1 MPIQAEYTWSE
12 RLDQIRF
19 QIPLKGISAK
29 KVDVEVSGRH
39 LKVNFDPYLLDI
51 VLFGEIK
58 PLVSQQQHNSA
69 TVKNGILS
77 ITLHKASPAIW
88 GQCEADLDKESRQ
101 AVRKEA
107 QASQSTTQEE
117 LSVKRVDRRIAEEKK
132 SLRKQMAL
140 DEEVRSTLEQKQ
152 QEEKQEAEK
161 DLYDT
166 LAKLTPS
173 SLPSGASAA
182 VPHAD
187 PVAIPSVPASSSSSS
202 SSSSTTTFNVK
213 QKGVFTD
220 EDIEALL
227 RDEDIDDEDESVKER
242 NANKFERKEIVEE
255 DLREEEEED
264 IRYVPPP
271 RQVAEG
277 TTSKVSISFSQRLFP
292 TPKRESKLAEEEDW
306 IAKNRQH
313 LKKHGVLGQNL
324 KRGNGVDITEG
335 DPLWLKAKGDDFFR
349 AGDSQSALN
358 AYSAA
363 IDLDSN
369 FTACYANRAACYLK
383 MGHYLQCKADCD
395 KTIEQTLSTL
405 STLTRSTQSNTQG
418 KEKEQEEEPA
428 RQERMKLL
436 SSLVKALCRR
446 GAALCQLGLFT
457 ESLTDYVQAQT
468 KFQLLDGNT
477 VSSLGNISLN
487 SIQSDIE
494 RLKLLCSVEN
504 AKKEGDR
511 LVGEHQ
517 LLEAR
522 SKYDEALAV
531 LPIHV
536 SSLSNRSAC
545 KIALGDLH
553 GAVEDCQLAVNLLTY
568 DDNSKPG
575 YVRPAGMA
583 SEGAASM
590 LSSILPPKDSPKR
603 KQWLLRTL
611 VRQAVALTQLERF
624 DQAINA
630 YKHACRLDPQD
641 KILQA
646 DLEKLLAMQKDTTA
660 KIAE

>member
-1 MPIQAEYTWSE
+1 M
-12 RLDQIRF
+12 
-19 QIPLKGISAK
+19 
-29 KVDVEVSGRH
+29 SGRH

-117 LSVKRVDRRIAEEKK
+117 LSAKRVDRRIAEEKT

-161 DLYDT
+161 DLYET

-173 SLPSGASAA
+173 SLPSDASAA
-182 VPHAD
+182 VPPAN
-187 PVAIPSVPASSSSSS
+187 PVAIPSVPAKSSSSS
-202 SSSSTTTFNVK
+202 SSSSTTFNVK
-213 QKGVFTD
+213 EKGVFTD

-227 RDEDIDDEDESVKER
+227 QDEDIDDEDDSIKER
-242 NANKFERKEIVEE
+242 NTNNKEIIEE
-255 DLREEEEED
+255 DQREEEAEEEED
-264 IRYVPPP
+264 IRYIPPP
-271 RQVAEG
+271 RQLAEG
-277 TTSKVSISFSQRLFP
+277 TTNKVSIAFSQRLFP

-363 IDLDSN
+363 IDLDGN

-395 KTIEQTLSTL
+395 KTVEQTLSTL
-405 STLTRSTQSNTQG
+405 STLTRSTQSNGQG
-418 KEKEQEEEPA
+418 KEKEEEEEPA

-436 SSLVKALCRR
+436 SSLVKAYCRR
-446 GAALCQLGLFT
+446 GAALCQLGQFT
-457 ESLTDYVQAQT
+457 ESLSDYVQAQT

-522 SKYDEALAV
+522 NKYDEALAA

-545 KIALGDLH
+545 KLALGDLH

-583 SEGAASM
+583 FEGAASM

-611 VRQAVALTQLERF
+611 VRQAMALTQLQRY
-624 DQAINA
+624 DQAILA
-630 YKHACRLDPQD
+630 YKHACRLDPLD

-660 KIAE
+660 TIAE